1 MLRKLLIPLLALAA
15 LGFAGSVSA
24 AGKTSLTWYGHAAF
38 KIVTPEGHVLVID
51 PYITNPSNPK
61 GKDDLAALT
70 KVDLILVSHGHMD
83 HIGNAVDIAK
93 RTGAQ
98 LVTNFDLG
106 TAMVTYLGFPAGQAG
121 YLTQGNAGGTLTLL
135 DGEVSITFEPAVHG
149 STFSPP
155 AASGT
160 APVMAAA
167 GSPGGFV
174 IRIKHGPT
182 FYHTGDTAAFGD
194 MKLIGDADHVDVML
208 ACIGDH
214 FTMGPK
220 DAALAVSL
228 VRPDTVIPMH
238 FGTFPV
244 LQGTPE
250 QFGAALKARHLK
262 TKLKVMQIGETAE
275 F

>member
-1 MLRKLLIPLLALAA
+1 MLRRLLVPLFALALLAVT
-15 LGFAGSVSA
+15 GSAVA

-38 KIVTPEGHVLVID
+38 KIVTPQGHVLLID
-51 PYITNPSNPK
+51 PWITNPSNPK

-70 KVDLILVSHGHMD
+70 KVDLILVTHGHFD
-83 HIGNAVDIAK
+83 HIGDTLDIAK
-93 RTGAQ
+93 RTGAK
-98 LVTNFDLG
+98 LVSNYDLG
-106 TAMVTYLGFPAGQAG
+106 GALVADIGFPAAQAG
-121 YLTQGNAGGTLTLL
+121 FDTQGNVGGTVTLL

-149 STFSPP
+149 ATISPP
-155 AASGT
+155 AAQGAT
-160 APVMAAA
+160 QEVKAAQA
-167 GSPGGFV
+167 GGFV
-174 IRIKHGPT
+174 IRIKDGPT

-194 MKLIGDADHVDVML
+194 MKLIGDDDHVNVML

-228 VRPDTVIPMH
+228 VHPDVVVPMH

-244 LQGTPE
+244 LTGTPKDFE
-250 QFGAALKARHLK
+250 AALKARHLK
-262 TKLKVMQIGETAE
+262 TKLKVMAIGETAE